1 VENIFGY
8 IPKILGQLEDNEE
21 AREAFAFAA
30 WRKSVGASLNE
41 QTAPIALTDARLRI
55 AVSNETLRRHLVDMA
70 GEILFKLNSNLARS
84 SVRFLEFL
92 VDQKAI
98 AENRLAHPRTMKE
111 IAKEG
116 SADDEITNDLRDS
129 AAAIEDADLRRT
141 FLLAAGSCLARTKR
155 NTKDK

>member
-41 QTAPIALTDARLRI
+41 QTAPIALTDAGLRI

-98 AENRLAHPRTMKE
+98 AEDRVAHPRTMKE
-111 IAKEG
+111 IATEG
-116 SADDEITNDLRDS
+116 SADEITNELRDS
-129 AAAIEDADLRRT
+129 AAAIEDTDLRRT
-141 FLLAAGSCLARTKR
+141 FLLAAGSCLERTRR
-155 NTKDK
+155 NTRDK